1 MKNKNLK
8 QVKILTDKKNFNF
21 TILSLLKQGKNP
33 AKISKDLS
41 ISMPNLAYYLRRMK
55 KEGLIIKRGYGVW
68 EVLKEV
74 KILTKYGS
82 NLPRDYVRG
91 HAFVWRLYF
100 PKEIKGYD
108 QRIERLRELDMHF
121 KLVGVTKNIPRIKVL
136 GRKIWLCRDH
146 IRIFEKKSASF
157 YGDNAVES
165 RKRAFTEVLEIIRV
179 LENKLGV
186 SLKPLNI
193 ETAREHYAL
202 IKNDLAI
209 DQNKQG
215 IIWRISD
222 KDGEWLLI
230 DDSLGQGGELE
241 NIGKKSLT
249 TNIEMKKWWN
259 EQKDTKFEVTP
270 KFILNGFAEQNNLIN
285 GVVKNQL
292 IFDQNMKS
300 HLEILGKLGKA
311 VDRLTDKLEKKD
323 L

>member
-1 MKNKNLK
+1 MKKNLK
-8 QVKILTDKKNFNF
+8 QVKILTTKNNFNF

-55 KEGLIIKRGYGVW
+55 KDGLIVKRGYGVW

-82 NLPRDYVRG
+82 DLPKDYVRG
-91 HAFVWRLYF
+91 HAYVWRLYF

-108 QRIERLRELDMHF
+108 QRIKRLRELDMHF
-121 KLVGVTKNIPRIKVL
+121 KLIGITKNIPRIKVL
-136 GRKIWLCRDH
+136 GRKIWLCKDH

-165 RKRAFTEVLEIIRV
+165 KKQAFREVLEIVRV

-241 NIGKKSLT
+241 NIGKGSLK

-259 EQKDTKFEVTP
+259 EQKETKFEVTP
-270 KFILNGFAEQNNLIN
+270 KFILNGF
-285 GVVKNQL
+285 NQL
-292 IFDQNMKS
+292 TQNLNYHAENMKS
-300 HLEILGKLGKA
+300 HIKAVQDLGKGVEELVK
-311 VDRLTDKLEKKD
+311 VVKELKEKSI
-323 L
+323 